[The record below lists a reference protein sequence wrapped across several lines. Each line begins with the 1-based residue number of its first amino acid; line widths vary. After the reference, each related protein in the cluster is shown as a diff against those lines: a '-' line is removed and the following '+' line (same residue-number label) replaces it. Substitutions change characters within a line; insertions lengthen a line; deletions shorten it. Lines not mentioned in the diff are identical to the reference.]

1 MLKLADKICLVV
13 GASSGMGRKTA
24 IEAATQG
31 ATVILAARRLDECN
45 AAAQGIRESGGA
57 ADAVRIDG
65 TDRDSIAAAFTT
77 IDEKY
82 GRLDCAFNNLG
93 SAFGDS
99 PLHETPV
106 ERWADTLAVNLTSV
120 FNLMQYEVPL
130 MIKSGGGS
138 IINNTS
144 TGGIRGVKNMADYAA
159 AKWGLV
165 GLTKS
170 AALDYGD
177 DNIRVNVIAP
187 GIINTEKSEK
197 IQAAMPELFDQL
209 RQQIPGQR
217 FGDMQEIANVVTWLM
232 SDDARYVSGATL
244 PVDAGKT
251 AG

>member
-1 MLKLADKICLVV
+1 MLKLQDKVCLVV
-13 GASSGMGRKTA
+13 GASSGMGRQTA
-24 IEAATQG
+24 IEAGKQG
-31 ATVILAARRLDECN
+31 ASVILAARRVEECE
-45 AAAQGIRESGGA
+45 AAATHIRESGGT
-57 ADAVRIDG
+57 ADALPIDG
-65 TDRDSIAAAFTT
+65 TDRDSIASAFKV

-106 ERWADTLAVNLTSV
+106 DRWEDTLAVNLTAV
-120 FNLMQYEVPL
+120 FNLMQHEAPL

-138 IINNTS
+138 IVNNTS

-187 GIINTEKSEK
+187 GIINTEKSVK
-197 IQAAMPELFDQL
+197 IQEAMPDLFDQL
-209 RQQIPGQR
+209 RQQIPGKR
-217 FGDMQEIANVVTWLM
+217 FGEMQEIAHVVTWLL
-232 SDDARYVSGATL
+232 SDESRYISGAIL

>member
-1 MLKLADKICLVV
+1 
-13 GASSGMGRKTA
+13 MGRQTA
-24 IEAATQG
+24 IEAGAQG
-31 ATVILAARRLDECN
+31 ATVLLAARRLEACE
-45 AAAQGIRESGGA
+45 AAAQDIRDNGGSA
-57 ADAVRIDG
+57 EALHIDG
-65 TDRDSIAAAFTT
+65 TNRQSIAEVFQV
-77 IDEKY
+77 IEQKY

-106 ERWADTLAVNLTSV
+106 ERWEDTLAVNLTAV
-120 FNLMQYEVPL
+120 FNLMQYEAPL

-138 IINNTS
+138 IVNNTS

-187 GIINTEKSEK
+187 GIINTEKSVK
-197 IQAAMPELFDQL
+197 IQADLPELFDQL
-209 RQQIPGQR
+209 RQQIPGKR
-217 FGDMQEIANVVTWLM
+217 FGEMQEIAQVVTWLL
-232 SDDARYVSGATL
+232 SDESQYISGAVL

>member
-1 MLKLADKICLVV
+1 MKLENKICLVV

-24 IEAATQG
+24 IEAGAQG
-31 ATVILAARRLDECN
+31 AHVILAARRVEACEE
-45 AAAQGIRESGGA
+45 AAQSIRDAGGVA
-57 ADAVRIDG
+57 EALAMDG
-65 TDRDSIAAAFTT
+65 TDRVSLEQAFKS
-77 IDEKY
+77 IDETH

-106 ERWADTLAVNLTSV
+106 ERWTDTMAVNLTAV
-120 FNLMQYEVPL
+120 FNLMQFEVPL
-130 MIKSGGGS
+130 MKKAGAGS
-138 IINNTS
+138 IVNNSS
-144 TGGIRGVKNMADYAA
+144 TGGVRGVKNMADYAA

-209 RQQIPGQR
+209 RDQIPGKR
-217 FGDMQEIANVVTWLM
+217 FGDMQDVANVVTWLL
-232 SDDARYVSGATL
+232 SDDARYVSGAVL

>member
-1 MLKLADKICLVV
+1 
-13 GASSGMGRKTA
+13 MGRQTA
-24 IEAATQG
+24 IEAGAQG
-31 ATVILAARRLDECN
+31 ATVLLAARRQDACEK
-45 AAAQGIRESGGA
+45 AAKDIRDSGGSA
-57 ADAVRIDG
+57 EALQIDG
-65 TDRDSIAAAFTT
+65 TDRQSIATAFQV
-77 IDEKY
+77 IEDKY

-106 ERWADTLAVNLTSV
+106 ERWDETLAVNLTAV
-120 FNLMQYEVPL
+120 FNLMQYEAPL
-130 MIKSGGGS
+130 MSKGGGGS
-138 IINNTS
+138 IVNNTS

-187 GIINTEKSEK
+187 GIINTEKSVK
-197 IQAAMPELFDQL
+197 IQAGMPDLFDQL
-209 RQQIPGQR
+209 RQQIPGKR
-217 FGDMQEIANVVTWLM
+217 FGEMQDIAQVVTWLL
-232 SDDARYVSGATL
+232 SDDSRYISGAVL

>member
-1 MLKLADKICLVV
+1 MKLAGKVCLVV
-13 GASSGMGRKTA
+13 GASSGMGRRTA

-31 ATVILAARRLDECN
+31 AVVILAARRVEDCE
-45 AAAQGIRESGGA
+45 ATAHGIREAGGA
-57 ADAVRIDG
+57 ADGIHLDG
-65 TDRDSIAAAFTT
+65 TDRVSIEQAFRA
-77 IDEKY
+77 INEKY

-99 PLHETPV
+99 PLHETTV

-120 FNLMQYEVPL
+120 FNLMQSEIPL
-130 MIKSGGGS
+130 MKKSGGGA
-138 IINNTS
+138 IVNNSS

-187 GIINTEKSEK
+187 GIINTEKSVE
-197 IQAAMPELFDQL
+197 IQAAMPDLFDQL
-209 RQQIPGQR
+209 RQQIPGRR
-217 FGDMQEIANVVTWLM
+217 FGEMQDIANVVTWLM
-232 SDDARYVSGATL
+232 SDEARYLSGAII

-251 AG
+251 AA

>member
-1 MLKLADKICLVV
+1 MKLENKVCLVV

-24 IEAATQG
+24 IEAGAQG
-31 ATVILAARRLDECN
+31 ATVILAARRVDACE
-45 AAAQGIRESGGA
+45 AAAQIIRAAGGTA
-57 ADAVRIDG
+57 EALSMDG
-65 TDRDSIAAAFTT
+65 TDRASIEQAFKT
-77 IDEKY
+77 IDDKF

-93 SAFGDS
+93 STFGDS

-106 ERWADTLAVNLTSV
+106 ERWTDTMAVNLTAV
-120 FNLMQYEVPL
+120 FNLMQFEVPL
-130 MIKSGGGS
+130 MKNSGGGS
-138 IINNTS
+138 IVNNSS
-144 TGGIRGVKNMADYAA
+144 TGGLRGVKNMADYAA

-197 IQAAMPELFDQL
+197 IQSAMPELFDQL
-209 RQQIPGQR
+209 RDQIPGKR
-217 FGDMQEIANVVTWLM
+217 FGEMQDVANVVTWLL
-232 SDDARYVSGATL
+232 SDDARYVSGAVL
-244 PVDAGKT
+244 PVDAGKA

>member
-1 MLKLADKICLVV
+1 
-13 GASSGMGRKTA
+13 MGRQTA
-24 IEAATQG
+24 VEAGAQG
-31 ATVILAARRLDECN
+31 ATVLLAARRLDECE
-45 AAAQGIRESGGA
+45 AAAETIRAAGGQA
-57 ADAVRIDG
+57 HAVRVDG
-65 TDRDSIAAAFTT
+65 TDRDSVAEAFTQIGQT
-77 IDEKY
+77 F

-99 PLHETPV
+99 PLHETPF
-106 ERWADTLAVNLTSV
+106 ERWNDTLAVNLTAV
-120 FNLMQYEVPL
+120 FNLMQHEVPL

-138 IINNTS
+138 IVNNTS
-144 TGGIRGVKNMADYAA
+144 TGGVRGVKNMADYAA

-187 GIINTEKSEK
+187 GIINTEKSVK
-197 IQAAMPELFDQL
+197 IQGAMPELFDQL

-217 FGDMQEIANVVTWLM
+217 FGEMQEIANVVTWLM

-244 PVDAGKT
+244 PVDSGKT

>member
-1 MLKLADKICLVV
+1 MLKLEGKVCLVV
-13 GASSGMGRKTA
+13 GASSGMGRQTA
-24 IEAATQG
+24 IEAGAQG
-31 ATVILAARRLDECN
+31 ATVVLAARRLDECET
-45 AAAQGIRESGGA
+45 AAQTIRDAGGKA
-57 ADAVRIDG
+57 HALKIDG
-65 TDRDSIAAAFTT
+65 TDRGSVAEAFAHIEETF
-77 IDEKY
+77 

-99 PLHETPV
+99 PLHETP
-106 ERWADTLAVNLTSV
+106 ETRWHDTISVNLTAV
-120 FNLMQYEVPL
+120 FNLMQQEVPL

-138 IINNTS
+138 IVNNTS

-177 DNIRVNVIAP
+177 NNVRVNVIAP
-187 GIINTEKSEK
+187 GIINTEKSVK
-197 IQAAMPELFDQL
+197 IQDAMPELFDQL

-217 FGDMQEIANVVTWLM
+217 FGEMQEIANVVTWLM
-232 SDDARYVSGATL
+232 SDDSRYVSGATL